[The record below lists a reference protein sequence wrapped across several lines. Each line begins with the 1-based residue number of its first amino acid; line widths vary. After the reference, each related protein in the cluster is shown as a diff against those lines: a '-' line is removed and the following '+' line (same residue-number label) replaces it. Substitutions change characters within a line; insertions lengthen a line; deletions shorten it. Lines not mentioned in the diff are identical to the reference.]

1 MRHERMFA
9 GHRLDLDRFGYQELL
24 VAGRGFPDR
33 LWAVNGLFTDEC
45 GVSTAR
51 RLLR

>member
-9 GHRLDLDRFGYQELL
+9 GHRLDLARFGYQELL

-33 LWAVNGLFTDEC
+33 LWAVTG
-45 GVSTAR
+45 
-51 RLLR
+51 